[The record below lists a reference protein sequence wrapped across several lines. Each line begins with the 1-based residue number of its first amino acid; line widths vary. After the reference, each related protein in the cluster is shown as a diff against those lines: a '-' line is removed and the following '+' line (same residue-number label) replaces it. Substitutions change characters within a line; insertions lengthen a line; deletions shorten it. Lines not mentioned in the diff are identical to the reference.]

1 MFPDSEYPWTR
12 TLIVIINGSTHVPI
26 PTLIPAIRTT
36 TITEITTMEI
46 MIIVIDTDG

>member
-12 TLIVIINGSTHVPI
+12 TLIVIVIINGPTHV
-26 PTLIPAIRTT
+26 PTLIPATT
-36 TITEITTMEI
+36 TTEITTMEI